1 MSTWQQRTTTGA
13 TGATGAS
20 SQAQNLSTV
29 SRRSDIDGEVYE
41 ILGDRAA
48 TLAWTQN
55 QGGLTIVPGGSN
67 YSILSDFKGSIL
79 KLWND
84 FFEGK
89 SSVDLSADRAG
100 LIKKRLFHLE
110 H

>member
-1 MSTWQQRTTTGA
+1 MSTWQRNTTNQPANQQISTSNRRT
-13 TGATGAS
+13 
-20 SQAQNLSTV
+20 
-29 SRRSDIDGEVYE
+29 DIDGEVFE
-41 ILGDRAA
+41 IIGDRAA
-48 TLAWTQN
+48 SLAWDQS

-89 SSVDLSADRAG
+89 SSLDLSSDRAE
-100 LIKKRLFHLE
+100 LIKKRLFHL
-110 H
+110 